1 MEFAMEVQKRQL
13 GELLEGFIPTL
24 LSRYEGMKEE
34 PVYREGDEATIR
46 RLRER
51 GIPREGRP
59 VRQVFEEMEKEVYA
73 NQTLVQHP
81 RCFACIPSPVSLFS
95 WMGEVMT
102 SGYDPHAGCWINA
115 STASCIEQEV
125 IRWMCSLAG
134 YPHTGSGLFVS
145 GGSMA
150 NLTALTAARDKLLP
164 QEDRARGVA
173 YVSEQ
178 THSSVAKGLHILG
191 FAPQQVRVIPTD
203 ELFRMRV
210 DRLEEAI
217 REDRAAGRKPFA
229 VIATAGTTNTGS
241 IDPLEEIGSLCEREG
256 LWMHVDGAYGASLLV
271 SEEQR
276 EKLRGIERSNSISW
290 DAHKWLMQ
298 TYGCSAVLV
307 RDGQD
312 LVHSFAVHPEY
323 LEDAVIQEGQL
334 NYWDLGPEL
343 TRPARS
349 LKLWATLQVMGTD
362 RMGQA
367 IDHGCAMARLAEESL
382 RRCPGWEIVC
392 PAQQAIVNFRYAP
405 AGVEEGALDG
415 LNQRIAQAV
424 TASGYAQILTTQLKG
439 KKVLRICCPNPETT
453 EEDIRTT
460 IQLLDRL
467 ARELTQER
475 IA

>member
-1 MEFAMEVQKRQL
+1 MDLIRTEQKREM
-13 GELLEGFIPTL
+13 GELMKGFVDKTL
-24 LSRYEGMKEE
+24 DFYETIKD
-34 PVYREGDEATIR
+34 REVARDMDEAALA
-46 RLRER
+46 RLRSR
-51 GIPREGRP
+51 GIPAQGRP
-59 VRQVFEEMEKEVYA
+59 VREVFEEMERDVYA
-73 NQTLVQHP
+73 NQSLVQHP
-81 RCFACIPSPVSLFS
+81 RCFACVPSPVSLFS
-95 WMGEVMT
+95 WMGDIMT
-102 SGYDPHAGCWINA
+102 NAYDPHAGSFLNA
-115 STASCIEQEV
+115 PGAGCVEQEL
-125 IRWMCSLAG
+125 IRWMCGLAG
-134 YPHTGSGLFVS
+134 YPEHAGGLFVS

-150 NLTALTAARDKLLP
+150 NLTALTAARDAKLTYSER
-164 QEDRARGVA
+164 EDAVA
-173 YVSEQ
+173 YVSDQ
-178 THSSVAKGLHILG
+178 THSSVAKGLLIIG
-191 FAPQQVRVIPTD
+191 FRPDQVRSIPSD
-203 ELFRMRV
+203 SAFRMRT
-210 DRLEEAI
+210 DQLEAAI
-217 REDRAAGRKPFA
+217 REDLAAGRKPFA

-241 IDPLEEIGSLCEREG
+241 IDPLEEIASICEAYG
-256 LWMHVDGAYGASLLV
+256 LWMHVDGAYGASILV
-271 SEEQR
+271 SKTR
-276 EKLRGIERSNSISW
+276 RGLLKGIERSHSLSW

-307 RDGQD
+307 RDPQS
-312 LVHSFAVHPEY
+312 LARSFAVHPEY
-323 LEDAVIQEGQL
+323 LKDVSAGENV
-334 NYWDLGPEL
+334 NFWDLGPEL

-439 KKVLRICCPNPETT
+439 KKVLRICCPNPETA

-475 IA
+475 ID